1 MRKPIL
7 IGIAGGSGS
16 GKTTVQRKIVESF
29 NPEQVV
35 VVEHDSYYLDLAHLS
50 FEERAAFNVD
60 HPNSLETSLLVQHLD
75 NLLEGK
81 AVESPVYDFTQH
93 VRTQEVELVHPR
105 PIIILEGI
113 LILFEEE
120 LRSRMDIKI
129 FVDTSDDLR
138 LLRRIKRDI
147 ECRGRDLDSILDQYE
162 KTVRPMHLQYV
173 EPSKRHADV
182 IIPHGGNNDI
192 AIDMIKSRI
201 SDLLPS

>member
-29 NPEQVV
+29 NADQVV
-35 VVEHDSYYLDLAHLS
+35 VLEHDSYYVDLAHLS

-60 HPNSLETSLLVQHLD
+60 HPDSLESSLLVEHLD
-75 NLLEGK
+75 ALLDGQSI
-81 AVESPVYDFTQH
+81 ESPVYDFTQH
-93 VRTQEVELVHPR
+93 IRTDETVSVRSR

-138 LLRRIKRDI
+138 LLRRIKRDM

-182 IIPHGGNNDI
+182 IIPHGGENNV
-192 AIDMIKSRI
+192 AVNMVKSRI
-201 SDLLPS
+201 SDLLTQ